1 MIRQESDDADLKA
14 FLDKILEQNAQL
26 TKRSLEAEEKL
37 AERDA
42 QIAGLM
48 RENELFKKLIT
59 EQKVQIR

>member
-48 RENELFKKLIT
+48 RENELLNKLIT